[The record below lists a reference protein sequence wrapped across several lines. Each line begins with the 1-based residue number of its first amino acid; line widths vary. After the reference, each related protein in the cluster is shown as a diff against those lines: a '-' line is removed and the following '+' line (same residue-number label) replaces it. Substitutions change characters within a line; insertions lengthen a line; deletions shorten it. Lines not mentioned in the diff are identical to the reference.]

1 MTGSALLE
9 WMHPLWFLALPLALA
24 PLWAWRRP
32 HRLQFSSVGLRGV
45 ARGARSWRARLGWLP
60 AALEAA
66 ALICLIA
73 ALARPQRVERET
85 QRESSGI
92 DILLAVD
99 TSGSMEAPDMG
110 ARGQALTR
118 LEAAKRVMA
127 EFIAQRPDDRLGLVL
142 FGQEAFVQAPLTLD
156 HQALADLVAQTQIGM
171 AGKNATAVGSA
182 IAVAA
187 KRMKELDAPSRVLIL
202 VTDGRSNAG
211 PVSPTDAAEAAA
223 ALGVRVYTIGV
234 GAARGTGL
242 AGLLGGGGADID
254 EPTMRRIAAITGG
267 KYYRATD
274 TQALAEV
281 YKEINALER
290 STAKVR
296 EYVHRDELF
305 RPWLLRGLGLYLLHL
320 WLGRGPLRR
329 LP

>member
-1 MTGSALLE
+1 MLE
-9 WMHPLWFLALPLALA
+9 WASPQWFFALPLALV

-32 HRLQFSSVGLRGV
+32 HRLRFSSVAAIRTGGAGPLSAGSLRASLGV
-45 ARGARSWRARLGWLP
+45 GVPL
-60 AALEAA
+60 LEAA
-66 ALICLIA
+66 ALCCMIV

-110 ARGQALTR
+110 ARGQELNR

-127 EFIAQRPDDRLGLVL
+127 VFVEQRPDDRIGLLL
-142 FGQEAFVQAPLTLD
+142 FGQEAFVQVPLTLD
-156 HQALADLVAQTQIGM
+156 HDALQELLAQTQIGM

-187 KRMKELDAPSRVLIL
+187 KRMKELEAPSRILIL

-211 PVSPTDAAEAAA
+211 AVGPLEAAKA
-223 ALGVRVYTIGV
+223 AKALGIRIYTIGV
-234 GAARGTGL
+234 GAARGAGL
-242 AGLLGGGGADID
+242 MGLLGGGGADID
-254 EPTMRRIAAITGG
+254 EPSMKQIAALTGG

-274 TQALAEV
+274 AKALIEV
-281 YKEINALER
+281 YKDINTLEK

-296 EYVHRDELF
+296 EFVHRDELY
-305 RPWLLRGLGLYLLHL
+305 REWLLWGLALYLLS
-320 WLGRGPLRR
+320 LGLSHGPLRR